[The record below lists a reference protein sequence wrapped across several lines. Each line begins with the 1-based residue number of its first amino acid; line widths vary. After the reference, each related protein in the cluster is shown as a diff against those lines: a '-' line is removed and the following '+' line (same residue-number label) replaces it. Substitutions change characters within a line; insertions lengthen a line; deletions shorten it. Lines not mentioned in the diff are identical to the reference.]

1 MNTEMQT
8 ELSASTGE
16 IEFSTFRVGGLLM
29 GIDIRHVQEINR
41 FRGITPV
48 PNAPENV
55 RGVINLRGEVVTVI
69 DLRTTLQMAPAES
82 SKNNH
87 IVIVNLNEESIGLLV
102 DKIADVIITTAA
114 DIEPPPANVS
124 GVDSKYLSGVCKLKS
139 ELMVILNVN
148 ETFATETKKEAHAAH
163 A

>member
-1 MNTEMQT
+1 MNTQT
-8 ELSASTGE
+8 QTKRSSSTE
-16 IEFSTFRVGGLLM
+16 EVEFSTFRVGDLLM

-41 FRGITPV
+41 FQGITPV
-48 PNAPENV
+48 PYAPENV
-55 RGVINLRGEVVTVI
+55 RGVINLRGKVVTVL
-69 DLRTTLQMAPAES
+69 DLRATLQMAPAEDGHS
-82 SKNNH
+82 NH
-87 IVIVNLNEESIGLLV
+87 IVIVNINEESIGLLV

-139 ELMVILNVN
+139 ELMVILNVK